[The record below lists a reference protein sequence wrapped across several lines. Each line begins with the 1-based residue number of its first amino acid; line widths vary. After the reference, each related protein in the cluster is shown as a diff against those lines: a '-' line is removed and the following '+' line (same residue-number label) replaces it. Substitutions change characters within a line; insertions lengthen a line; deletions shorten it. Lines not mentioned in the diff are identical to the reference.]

1 MVRHGHAAVWRRKPR
16 AGAYVLLRTPTALRS
31 TPTFNCKGRLRTMR
45 WTHFTLPVR
54 DFAGSISF
62 FTEVC
67 GLSVVRDR
75 RAEGGRTVWVGPR
88 PAPEE
93 DPEFV
98 VVLYEGEVREPLDHF
113 GFQCD
118 SQGEVAELA
127 ARASKTGA
135 LVSGPTD
142 AGGSVGYY
150 AIVREP
156 SGHLVEFT
164 FGQPLRGLRDAG

>member
-1 MVRHGHAAVWRRKPR
+1 
-16 AGAYVLLRTPTALRS
+16 
-31 TPTFNCKGRLRTMR
+31 MR
-45 WTHFTLPVR
+45 WTHFTLPVS
-54 DFAGSISF
+54 DLAGSIGF

-75 RAEGGRTVWVGPR
+75 RAEGGKTVWLGPR
-88 PAPEE
+88 APSGADPDFVLVLHE
-93 DPEFV
+93 DM
-98 VVLYEGEVREPLDHF
+98 VREPLDHF

-118 SQGEVAELA
+118 SRQEVTELA

-135 LVSGPTD
+135 LVSGPID

-150 AIVREP
+150 AMVREP

-164 FGQPLRGLRDAG
+164 FGQPLRGLRDAV

>member
-1 MVRHGHAAVWRRKPR
+1 
-16 AGAYVLLRTPTALRS
+16 
-31 TPTFNCKGRLRTMR
+31 MR
-45 WTHFTLPVR
+45 WTHFTLPVI
-54 DFAGSISF
+54 DLAGSIGF

-67 GLSVVRDR
+67 GLTVVRDR
-75 RAEGGRTVWVGPR
+75 RTEGGRTVWVGPR
-88 PAPEE
+88 PVPEG

-118 SQGEVAELA
+118 SREEVAELA
-127 ARASKTGA
+127 ARASRTGA

-156 SGHLVEFT
+156 SGHRVEFT
-164 FGQPLRGLRDAG
+164 FGQPLRGLRDGI

>member
-1 MVRHGHAAVWRRKPR
+1 
-16 AGAYVLLRTPTALRS
+16 
-31 TPTFNCKGRLRTMR
+31 MR
-45 WTHFTLPVR
+45 WTHLTLPVS
-54 DFAGSISF
+54 DMDGSVDF
-62 FTEVC
+62 FTNVC

-75 RAEGGRTVWVGPR
+75 RLEGGSTVWVGHHPR
-88 PAPEE
+88 NGEHP
-93 DPEFV
+93 DFV
-98 VVLYEGEVREPLDHF
+98 LVLERGEVRAPLDHL

-118 SQGEVAELA
+118 DRDEVTAIAEKA
-127 ARASKTGA
+127 QASGR

-164 FGQPLRGLRDAG
+164 YGQPLKGLGANDDG

>member
-1 MVRHGHAAVWRRKPR
+1 
-16 AGAYVLLRTPTALRS
+16 
-31 TPTFNCKGRLRTMR
+31 MR
-45 WTHFTLPVR
+45 WTHFTLPVS
-54 DFAGSISF
+54 DLAGSMRF

-75 RAEGGRTVWVGPR
+75 RTEGGRTVWVGPR
-88 PAPEE
+88 PGPQA

-98 VVLYEGEVREPLDHF
+98 VVLYEDEVREPLDHF

-118 SQGEVAELA
+118 SREEVAELA

-135 LVSGPTD
+135 LVCGPSD

-150 AIVREP
+150 AIVRSVNGGPE
-156 SGHLVEFT
+156 
-164 FGQPLRGLRDAG
+164 